1 MANQFSVQ
9 CIILSGS
16 VFSFYGVMVFSSEG
30 NCGKEGRVNA
40 GCLEGL

>member
-16 VFSFYGVMVFSSEG
+16 VFSFCGVMVFSLEG
-30 NCGKEGRVNA
+30 NCGKEGKVNA
-40 GCLEGL
+40 GCSEEL